1 MPGQPDPRVRKPVT
15 IIHFPKAGKPVPV
28 PRRTQTL
35 PQLAALSDEDPVTEP
50 ESRMLLDEQRE
61 KAQAKAESA
70 SGKKGSKRR
79 KTLELP
85 TAPVG
90 KAEFPLTA
98 QEASDLAAMGH
109 QLFELGRVQ
118 EARAIFERLI
128 AGNAKDA
135 YAHTMLGTIFLAL
148 GDQDRALALFQASLD
163 LDPNDI
169 AARVYRGEVRLGKG
183 KVRPAL
189 EDFERAMQLGP
200 ADDPFVDRAARL
212 LKMARAAFRKIKR

>member
-15 IIHFPKAGKPVPV
+15 VIHFPKVGKPVPV

-35 PQLAALSDEDPVTEP
+35 PQVKVVSDDADPVTEP
-50 ESRMLLDEQRE
+50 ESRMLLDEQ
-61 KAQAKAESA
+61 AAAKAESA
-70 SGKKGSKRR
+70 SGKKGGKRR

-85 TAPVG
+85 TAP
-90 KAEFPLTA
+90 ATRNDFALTA
-98 QEASDLAAMGH
+98 KEASDLAAMGH
-109 QLFELGRVQ
+109 QLFELGRVH
-118 EARAIFERLI
+118 EARALFERLI

-135 YAHTMLGTIFLAL
+135 YAHTMLGTIFLSL
-148 GDQDRALALFQASLD
+148 GDQDRALALFQAALD

-183 KVRPAL
+183 KLKPAL

-212 LKMARAAFRKIKR
+212 LKMARAAFKKTRR